1 MKIDDRV
8 EQLVRDT
15 LHWAVKRKP
24 AEFGD
29 ALRAFPDEASRLS
42 ALELLVAICGY
53 TTVDL
58 FGQRPS
64 EGQVRALATDIA
76 EGEGWSSVTIAE
88 VADYIDAVLGGSRTL
103 DTLPPERLVPL
114 SFVVAANLLSSKPK
128 APGEWW
134 FNYLDK
140 VEAAIE
146 AAG

>member
-24 AEFGD
+24 DEFGD
-29 ALRAFPDEASRLS
+29 ALRAFPNEATRRS

-53 TTVDL
+53 TAVDV

-64 EGQVRALATDIA
+64 EDQIRALAADIA
-76 EGEGWSSVTIAE
+76 EDEGWASVTTAE
-88 VADYIDAVLGGSRTL
+88 VAAYIDAVLGGSRKL
-103 DTLPPERLVPL
+103 DALPSERLVPV

-146 AAG
+146 AAR

>member
-8 EQLVRDT
+8 EQLVRDI

-24 AEFGD
+24 DEFGN
-29 ALRAFPDEASRLS
+29 ALRAFPDEASRRS
-42 ALELLVAICGY
+42 ALELLVAIGGY
-53 TTVDL
+53 TTVDI

-64 EGQVRALATDIA
+64 EDQVRKLAVDIA
-76 EGEGWSSVTIAE
+76 EDEGWASVTAAD
-88 VADYIDAVLGGSRTL
+88 VAAYLDAVLGGNRRL
-103 DTLPPERLVPL
+103 DALPSERLVPL

-140 VEAAIE
+140 VEAMIE
-146 AAG
+146 AAR